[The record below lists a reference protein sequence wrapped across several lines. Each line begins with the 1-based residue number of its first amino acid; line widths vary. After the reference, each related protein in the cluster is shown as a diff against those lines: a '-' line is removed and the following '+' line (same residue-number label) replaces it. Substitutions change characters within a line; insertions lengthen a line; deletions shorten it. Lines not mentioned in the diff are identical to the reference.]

1 MTIKILLIISIL
13 LQLLATVVAIR
24 MIRETKYNSVWILF
38 IIVLSLMTA
47 SRILQCAHYVPS
59 GETSPWF
66 IAIIW
71 ISIATSLCITIALFY
86 SHKLVKYI
94 DRLIFQKQLT
104 SKRILS
110 TVLRTEEKER
120 IRFSKELHDGLG
132 PLLSSAGMS
141 LSALSKS
148 GQTEGNIEILE
159 NTSYVIQEAIRSLR
173 EISNNLS
180 PHVLNEFGLGRG
192 VGNFITR
199 CAAMHDVKIEYTSA
213 LGNERFDADVEV
225 ILYRVICE
233 LINNSLK
240 HSGATAI
247 RLELSCKEGSLVIDY
262 SDNGCGFDPVEG
274 SGSGMG
280 LSNIAS
286 RINTLNGTLDI
297 ASAKGEG
304 MKATI
309 KVELNR
315 DNGK

>member
-1 MTIKILLIISIL
+1 MTIKILLIVSIL
-13 LQLLATVVAIR
+13 LQLLATVIAIR

-38 IIVLSLMTA
+38 IVALSLMTA
-47 SRILQCAHYVPS
+47 SRVLQFAHYVPR

-71 ISIATSLCITIALFY
+71 ISIATSLSITIALFY
-86 SHKLVKYI
+86 AHKLVKYI
-94 DRLIFQKQLT
+94 DRLIFQRQL
-104 SKRILS
+104 SGKRILS

-148 GQTEGNIEILE
+148 GQTDGNLEIIE
-159 NTSYVIQEAIRSLR
+159 NTRYVIDEAIRSLR

-192 VGNFITR
+192 VGNFVSR
-199 CAAMHDVKIEYTSA
+199 CVAMHDIKIAYTTN
-213 LGNERFDADVEV
+213 LKDERFDTDIEV

-233 LINNSLK
+233 FVNNSLK
-240 HSGATAI
+240 HSGATEMGLDVAYDG
-247 RLELSCKEGSLVIDY
+247 RSVAIDY
-262 SDNGCGFDPVEG
+262 GDNGCGFDPASDNV
-274 SGSGMG
+274 SGMG

-286 RINTLNGTLDI
+286 RINTLSGTLDI
-297 ASAKGEG
+297 TSSKGAGMRAKIE
-304 MKATI
+304 
-309 KVELNR
+309 VVLDRN
-315 DNGK
+315 N